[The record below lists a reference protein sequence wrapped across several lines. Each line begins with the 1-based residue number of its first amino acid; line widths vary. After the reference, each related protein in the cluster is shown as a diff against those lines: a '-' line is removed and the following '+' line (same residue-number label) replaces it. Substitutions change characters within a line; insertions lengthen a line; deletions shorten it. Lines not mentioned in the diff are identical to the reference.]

1 MHTLLATG
9 PVITGT
15 YSPDTTAWWMIALM
29 LAGALL
35 LLVVLPVV
43 HLDAVQTRHD
53 QSSTKREIIQAS
65 MIVSGILGFAV
76 GAGIYESNTAQDN
89 RSIDMERLETTI
101 SDRYEL
107 DQITMVED
115 LADSTAEAQAVKALC
130 APVSPKSPELI
141 GVSNGREI
149 TFKVGVTDCEKQ
161 NPVAEIIVTDTPG
174 LDSTATELEKEPA

>member
-9 PVITGT
+9 PVITGA
-15 YSPDTTAWWMIALM
+15 YSSDTTAWWMIALTIVGLLI
-29 LAGALL
+29 LAAGFHWAL
-35 LLVVLPVV
+35 
-43 HLDAVQTRHD
+43 HD
-53 QSSTKREIIQAS
+53 EGSSGRGVAQAS
-65 MIVSGILGFAV
+65 MIVCGALGVF
-76 GAGIYESNTAQDN
+76 GSIFIFMGNMSQDN
-89 RSIDMERLETTI
+89 RSIDMERLEATI

-130 APVSPKSPELI
+130 APVSPKSPELV
-141 GVSNGREI
+141 GVSNGRQI

>member
-9 PVITGT
+9 PVIAGT

-35 LLVVLPVV
+35 LAASF
-43 HLDAVQTRHD
+43 HRAFYDSRAFHD
-53 QSSTKREIIQAS
+53 QSSTKREIIRAS
-65 MIVSGILGFAV
+65 MIVSCILGFAV

-89 RSIDMERLETTI
+89 RSIDMERLEATI

-130 APVSPKSPELI
+130 APVSPKSPEFV

>member
-15 YSPDTTAWWMIALM
+15 HSSDTTAWWMIALM
-29 LAGALL
+29 LAGALIL
-35 LLVVLPVV
+35 AASF
-43 HLDAVQTRHD
+43 HRAFHDHSRAFHD

-89 RSIDMERLETTI
+89 RSIDMERLEATI

-107 DQITMVED
+107 DQIAMIEGPS
-115 LADSTAEAQAVKALC
+115 DSTAEAQAVKALC
-130 APVSPKSPELI
+130 APVSPKSPELV
-141 GVSNGREI
+141 GVSNGRQI

-174 LDSTATELEKEPA
+174 LDSTATELEKEPT